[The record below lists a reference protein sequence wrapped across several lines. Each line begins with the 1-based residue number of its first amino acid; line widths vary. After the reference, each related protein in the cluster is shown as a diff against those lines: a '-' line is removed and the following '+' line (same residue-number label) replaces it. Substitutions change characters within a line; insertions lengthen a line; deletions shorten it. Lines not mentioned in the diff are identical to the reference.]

1 MPAVVSSTER
11 SSGGGTSEAEGTLR
25 WSRSSKN
32 DRKRARISAAF
43 TGREC
48 RCVPGRALTIYCL
61 PAERTRAMDLEGLVA
76 EARERRPQ
84 PMPAR
89 ERAVAAGMAG
99 GYLAGAGVVGLVV
112 APHDRPLHL
121 GTVVALVLLV
131 AATMRAQFEIGP
143 GVASP
148 ASLAIVPMLFLAPLH
163 LVPLLVPLGQVIS
176 RIPDFVTKRAH
187 VDRWLYSLADQWP
200 TLGPV
205 LILGV
210 FAPGPP
216 SAAHIGVYVAA
227 LASEMLLGIVNV
239 VIGDVLIY
247 GVPSMQALRI
257 AGWAYGIGMI
267 LTPVAYMTAVV
278 ATHEPI
284 ALATVVPLLWL
295 LTVFSRERKE
305 RYAAALEL
313 SQTYRGT
320 VMVLSD
326 VVEADDNY
334 TAYHC
339 RSVVELATAV
349 GQELKLKPDDLQEL
363 EIAALLHDVGKIAIP
378 KEILNKPARLTD
390 SEFELM
396 KTHTVEGQALLD
408 RIGGPLARAGARP
421 ARVGTIVRSCH
432 ERWDGRGYPDGLLG
446 EEIPLAAR
454 VVFCCDAYSAMTPNR
469 GYRQS
474 ISPDDAVADR
484 RANSG

>member
-1 MPAVVSSTER
+1 
-11 SSGGGTSEAEGTLR
+11 
-25 WSRSSKN
+25 
-32 DRKRARISAAF
+32 
-43 TGREC
+43 
-48 RCVPGRALTIYCL
+48 
-61 PAERTRAMDLEGLVA
+61 MDLEGLVA
-76 EARERRPQ
+76 EARARRPQ

-89 ERAVAAGMAG
+89 ERAVAAGMAVA
-99 GYLAGAGVVGLVV
+99 YLAAAAVVGAVV
-112 APHDRPLHL
+112 APDDRPLHL
-121 GTVVALVLLV
+121 GTVVALVLLT
-131 AATMRAQFEIGP
+131 ALTMRAQFEIGS

-148 ASLAIVPMLFLAPLH
+148 AALAIVPMLFLAPLH
-163 LVPLLVPLGQVIS
+163 LVPLLMPLAQVIS
-176 RIPDFVTKRAH
+176 RIPDFVTKKAH
-187 VDRWLYSLADQWP
+187 VDRWLFSLADAWPILGP
-200 TLGPV
+200 TLV
-205 LILGV
+205 LGL

-216 SAAHIGVYVAA
+216 DGHHVAVYIAA
-227 LASEMLLGIVNV
+227 LGTEVLLGFLNV
-239 VIGDVLIY
+239 VLGDVLMY
-247 GVPSMQALRI
+247 GTSSVQAVRI

-278 ATHEPI
+278 AVKEPI
-284 ALATVVPLLWL
+284 ALGSVVPLLWL

-326 VVEADDNY
+326 VVEADDGY
-334 TAYHC
+334 TAFHC

-349 GQELKLKPDDLQEL
+349 GQELKLKPDLLQEL

-378 KEILNKPARLTD
+378 KEILNKPARLTEA
-390 SEFELM
+390 EFELM

-408 RIGGPLARAGARP
+408 RIGGRL

-454 VVFCCDAYSAMTPNR
+454 IVFCCDAYSAMTTNR
-469 GYRQS
+469 PYRTAMPRDEAIQELRANAGSQFEPRVVDALITVLDETEEMSQS
-474 ISPDDAVADR
+474 YSDAV
-484 RANSG
+484 RAVLAGQPATAIPLEVSAG

>member
-1 MPAVVSSTER
+1 
-11 SSGGGTSEAEGTLR
+11 
-25 WSRSSKN
+25 
-32 DRKRARISAAF
+32 
-43 TGREC
+43 
-48 RCVPGRALTIYCL
+48 
-61 PAERTRAMDLEGLVA
+61 MDLEGLVA

-89 ERAVAAGMAG
+89 ERAVAAGMAVA
-99 GYLAGAGVVGLVV
+99 YLAASGAIAAVI
-112 APHDRPLHL
+112 PHNRASDPL
-121 GTVVALVLLV
+121 TVIALVLLL
-131 AATMRAQFEIGP
+131 ALTLRAKFEIGP
-143 GVASP
+143 GVAAP
-148 ASLAIVPMLFLAPLH
+148 GALAFVPMLFLVPLP
-163 LVPLLVPLGQVIS
+163 LVPLLVPLGQLIS
-176 RIPDFVTKRAH
+176 RLPDFALKRTH
-187 VDRWLYSLADQWP
+187 HDRWLFALADNWNV
-200 TLGPV
+200 LGPV
-205 LILGV
+205 LVLGLL
-210 FAPGPP
+210 APGPP
-216 SAAHIGVYVAA
+216 AADNLGIYVLA
-227 LASEMLLGIVNV
+227 LGSQILLGLVNV
-239 VIGDVLIY
+239 VVGDALMY
-247 GVPSMQALRI
+247 GVPSKQSLYL
-257 AGWAYGIGMI
+257 AGWAYGIGAI
-267 LTPVAYMTAVV
+267 LMPVAYMTAVV
-278 ATHEPI
+278 AVKDPI
-284 ALATVVPLLWL
+284 ALGSVVPLLWL

-349 GQELKLKPDDLQEL
+349 GGELKMKPDDLQEL

-408 RIGGPLARAGARP
+408 RIGGRL

-446 EEIPLAAR
+446 EEIPLPAR
-454 VVFCCDAYSAMTPNR
+454 VVFCCDAYSAMTTNR
-469 GYRQS
+469 PYRKAMS
-474 ISPDDAVADR
+474 REDAVAELHANAGSQFEPRIVDALTR
-484 RANSG
+484 VLEETEEVAETYSDAVRAVLAGQQATAMNLEASAS

>member
-1 MPAVVSSTER
+1 
-11 SSGGGTSEAEGTLR
+11 
-25 WSRSSKN
+25 
-32 DRKRARISAAF
+32 
-43 TGREC
+43 
-48 RCVPGRALTIYCL
+48 
-61 PAERTRAMDLEGLVA
+61 MDLEGLVA

-89 ERAVAAGMAG
+89 ERAVAAGMAIA
-99 GYLAGAGVVGLVV
+99 YLAAAAVVGALV
-112 APHDRPLHL
+112 ASHDRPLHL
-121 GTVVALVLLV
+121 GTTVGLVLLTSL
-131 AATMRAQFEIGP
+131 TMRAQFEIGV

-148 ASLAIVPMLFLAPLH
+148 VSLAVVPMLFLVPLH
-163 LVPLLVPLGQVIS
+163 LVPLLVPLAQVIS
-176 RIPDFVTKRAH
+176 RIPDFVTRKAH
-187 VDRWLYSLADQWP
+187 VDRWLYAFADWWP
-200 TLGPV
+200 ILGPV
-205 LILGV
+205 LLLGL

-216 SAAHIGVYVAA
+216 TADHVPIYLAA
-227 LASEMLLGIVNV
+227 LAAQMLLGLANV

-247 GVPSMQALRI
+247 GVPSMQAMRI

-267 LTPVAYMTAVV
+267 LTPVAYVTAVV
-278 ATHEPI
+278 AIKDPL
-284 ALATVVPLLWL
+284 ALATIVPLLWL

-349 GQELKLKPDDLQEL
+349 GQDLKMKPDELQEL

-390 SEFELM
+390 AEFELM
-396 KTHTVEGQALLD
+396 KTHTLEGQALLD
-408 RIGGPLARAGARP
+408 RIGGRLS
-421 ARVGTIVRSCH
+421 RVGTIVRSCH
-432 ERWDGRGYPDGLLG
+432 ERWDGRGYPDGLMG

-454 VVFCCDAYSAMTPNR
+454 IVFCCDAYSAMTTNR
-469 GYRQS
+469 PYRTAMPRHEAIAELRSNAGSQFEPRIVES
-474 ISPDDAVADR
+474 LIKVLDETEEVAESYSDAV
-484 RANSG
+484 RAVLAGQRVATAQVEAATS

>member
-1 MPAVVSSTER
+1 
-11 SSGGGTSEAEGTLR
+11 
-25 WSRSSKN
+25 
-32 DRKRARISAAF
+32 
-43 TGREC
+43 
-48 RCVPGRALTIYCL
+48 
-61 PAERTRAMDLEGLVA
+61 
-76 EARERRPQ
+76 
-84 PMPAR
+84 
-89 ERAVAAGMAG
+89 
-99 GYLAGAGVVGLVV
+99 VV
-112 APHDRPLHL
+112 APNDRPLHL
-121 GTVVALVLLV
+121 GTVVALVLL
-131 AATMRAQFEIGP
+131 AALTMRAQFEIGT

-148 ASLAIVPMLFLAPLH
+148 AALAIVPMLFLAPLH
-163 LVPLLVPLGQVIS
+163 LVPLLVPLAQVIS

-187 VDRWLYSLADQWP
+187 VDRWMYSLADAWP
-200 TLGPV
+200 IIGPV
-205 LILGV
+205 LLLGL
-210 FAPGPP
+210 FAPGLP
-216 SAAHIGVYVAA
+216 SAHHLGIYIAA
-227 LASEMLLGIVNV
+227 LASEMVLGFAT
-239 VIGDVLIY
+239 VILGDVLIY
-247 GVPSMQALRI
+247 GVSSMQSMRI

-278 ATHEPI
+278 ATEEPI

-349 GQELKLKPDDLQEL
+349 GQELKMKPDELQEL

-378 KEILNKPARLTD
+378 KEILNKPARLTEA
-390 SEFELM
+390 EFELM
-396 KTHTVEGQALLD
+396 KTHTLEGQALLD
-408 RIGGPLARAGARP
+408 RIGGRL

-454 VVFCCDAYSAMTPNR
+454 IVFCCDAYSAMTTNR
-469 GYRQS
+469 PYRKAMSRVDAIEELRANAGSQFEPRLVDS
-474 ISPDDAVADR
+474 LIRVLDETEEVAESYSDAV
-484 RANSG
+484 RAVLAGPQAASMQLEASAS

>member
-1 MPAVVSSTER
+1 
-11 SSGGGTSEAEGTLR
+11 
-25 WSRSSKN
+25 
-32 DRKRARISAAF
+32 
-43 TGREC
+43 
-48 RCVPGRALTIYCL
+48 
-61 PAERTRAMDLEGLVA
+61 
-76 EARERRPQ
+76 
-84 PMPAR
+84 
-89 ERAVAAGMAG
+89 MAI
-99 GYLAGAGVVGLVV
+99 GYLAAAGVVGAIV
-112 APHDRPLHL
+112 APHDRPFEP
-121 GTVVALVLLV
+121 GTVVALVLLL
-131 AATMRAQFEIGP
+131 ALTMRAQFEVGS

-148 ASLAIVPMLFLAPLH
+148 ASLAIVPMFFLAPLH
-163 LVPLLVPLGQVIS
+163 LVPLLVPLAQVIS

-205 LILGV
+205 LVLGL

-216 SAAHIGVYVAA
+216 SAENIGIYVAA
-227 LASEMLLGIVNV
+227 LASEMLLGFANV
-239 VIGDVLIY
+239 VIGDVLAY
-247 GVPSMQALRI
+247 GVSSMQSMRI
-257 AGWAYGIGMI
+257 AAWAYGIGMI

-278 ATHEPI
+278 ATYEPL

-390 SEFELM
+390 AEFELM

-408 RIGGPLARAGARP
+408 RIGGRL

-432 ERWDGRGYPDGLLG
+432 ERWDGRGYPDGMLG

-454 VVFCCDAYSAMTPNR
+454 IVFCCDAYSAMTTDRP
-469 GYRQS
+469 YRKAMARSEAIAELQANAGS
-474 ISPDDAVADR
+474 QFEPRIVDALIRVLDETEEVAESYSDAV
-484 RANSG
+484 RAVLAGQQAATATMQLEASAS

>member
-1 MPAVVSSTER
+1 MAI
-11 SSGGGTSEAEGTLR
+11 AYL
-25 WSRSSKN
+25 
-32 DRKRARISAAF
+32 A
-43 TGREC
+43 
-48 RCVPGRALTIYCL
+48 
-61 PAERTRAMDLEGLVA
+61 
-76 EARERRPQ
+76 
-84 PMPAR
+84 
-89 ERAVAAGMAG
+89 AAGIV
-99 GYLAGAGVVGLVV
+99 GAIV
-112 APHDRPLHL
+112 APHDRPFEP
-121 GTVVALVLLV
+121 GTVIGLVLLL
-131 AATMRAQFEIGP
+131 ALTMRAQFEVGP

-148 ASLAIVPMLFLAPLH
+148 ASLAIVPMFFLAPLH
-163 LVPLLVPLGQVIS
+163 LVPLLVPLAQVIS

-205 LILGV
+205 LVLGL

-216 SAAHIGVYVAA
+216 SAENIGIYIAA
-227 LASEMLLGIVNV
+227 LASEMILGMLNV

-247 GVPSMQALRI
+247 GVSSMQAMKI

-278 ATHEPI
+278 ATEEPL

-326 VVEADDNY
+326 VVEADDGY
-334 TAYHC
+334 TAFHC

-349 GQELKLKPDDLQEL
+349 GQELKLKADDLQEL

-390 SEFELM
+390 AEFDLM

-408 RIGGPLARAGARP
+408 RIGGRL

-432 ERWDGRGYPDGLLG
+432 ERWDGRGYPDGMLG

-454 VVFCCDAYSAMTPNR
+454 IVFCCDAYSAMTTNR
-469 GYRQS
+469 PYRKAMSRLDAIDELRSNAGSQFEPRIVDALINVLDQTEEVAES
-474 ISPDDAVADR
+474 YSDAV
-484 RANSG
+484 RAVLAGQATMQLEASAS

>member
-1 MPAVVSSTER
+1 MAIAYLAATAAV
-11 SSGGGTSEAEGTLR
+11 GA
-25 WSRSSKN
+25 
-32 DRKRARISAAF
+32 
-43 TGREC
+43 
-48 RCVPGRALTIYCL
+48 
-61 PAERTRAMDLEGLVA
+61 
-76 EARERRPQ
+76 
-84 PMPAR
+84 
-89 ERAVAAGMAG
+89 AVAPG
-99 GYLAGAGVVGLVV
+99 
-112 APHDRPLHL
+112 DRPVHL
-121 GTVVALVLLV
+121 GTMIALVLLT
-131 AATMRAQFEIGP
+131 ALTMRAQFEIGS

-148 ASLAIVPMLFLAPLH
+148 ATLAIVPMLFLAPLH
-163 LVPLLVPLGQVIS
+163 LVPLLVPLAQVIS

-187 VDRWLYSLADQWP
+187 VDRWLFSLSDWWP
-200 TLGPV
+200 ILGPV
-205 LILGV
+205 LVLGL

-216 SAAHIGVYVAA
+216 DAHNIGIYVAA
-227 LASEMLLGIVNV
+227 LAAEMVLGIANV
-239 VIGDVLIY
+239 IVGDVLMY
-247 GVPSMQALRI
+247 GVSSFQAMRV

-278 ATHEPI
+278 AQEEPL
-284 ALATVVPLLWL
+284 ALGTVVPLLWL

-349 GQELKLKPDDLQEL
+349 GQELKLKADDLQEL

-378 KEILNKPARLTD
+378 KEILNKPARLTEA
-390 SEFELM
+390 EFELM

-408 RIGGPLARAGARP
+408 RIGGRL
-421 ARVGTIVRSCH
+421 ARVGAIVRSCH
-432 ERWDGRGYPDGLLG
+432 ERWDGRGYPDGMLG

-454 VVFCCDAYSAMTPNR
+454 IVFCCDAYSAMTTDRPYR
-469 GYRQS
+469 GAMARPEAIAELKANAGSQFEPRIVDALIRVLDETEEVTESYS
-474 ISPDDAVADR
+474 DAV
-484 RANSG
+484 RAVLAGQHAPSMQLEASAS

>member
-1 MPAVVSSTER
+1 
-11 SSGGGTSEAEGTLR
+11 
-25 WSRSSKN
+25 
-32 DRKRARISAAF
+32 
-43 TGREC
+43 
-48 RCVPGRALTIYCL
+48 
-61 PAERTRAMDLEGLVA
+61 MDLEGLVA

-89 ERAVAAGMAG
+89 ERAVAAGMAVA
-99 GYLAGAGVVGLVV
+99 YLAAAGVVAAVV
-112 APHDRPLHL
+112 APDDRPLHL
-121 GTVVALVLLV
+121 GTVVALVLLT
-131 AATMRAQFEIGP
+131 ALTMRAQFEVGP

-148 ASLAIVPMLFLAPLH
+148 TALAVVPMFFLAPLH
-163 LVPLLVPLGQVIS
+163 LVPLLVPLAQIIS
-176 RIPDFVTKRAH
+176 RIPDFVTKKAH
-187 VDRWLYSLADQWP
+187 VDRWMYSLADAWP
-200 TLGPV
+200 LLGPV
-205 LILGV
+205 IILGV

-216 SAAHIGVYVAA
+216 SADNVGWYLLA
-227 LASEMLLGIVNV
+227 LASQFVLGVANV
-239 VIGDVLIY
+239 VLGDVLIY
-247 GVPSMQALRI
+247 GVSSFQALKV

-267 LTPVAYMTAVV
+267 LTPVAYMTAAV
-278 ATHEPI
+278 AVEHPI
-284 ALATVVPLLWL
+284 ALSSVVPLLWL

-334 TAYHC
+334 TAFHC
-339 RSVVELATAV
+339 RSVVELATSV

-390 SEFELM
+390 AEFELM

-408 RIGGPLARAGARP
+408 RIGGRL

-432 ERWDGRGYPDGLLG
+432 ERWDGRGYPDGLIG

-454 VVFCCDAYSAMTPNR
+454 IVFCCDAYSAMTTTRP
-469 GYRQS
+469 YRKAMARA
-474 ISPDDAVADR
+474 DAVAELRDNAGSQFEPR
-484 RANSG
+484 IVDALIRVLDETEEASESYSDAVRAVLAGQAATLQLEASAS

>member
-1 MPAVVSSTER
+1 
-11 SSGGGTSEAEGTLR
+11 
-25 WSRSSKN
+25 
-32 DRKRARISAAF
+32 
-43 TGREC
+43 
-48 RCVPGRALTIYCL
+48 
-61 PAERTRAMDLEGLVA
+61 MDLEGLVA

-89 ERAVAAGMAG
+89 ERAVAAGMALA
-99 GYLAGAGVVGLVV
+99 YLVAAALVGALV
-112 APHDRPLHL
+112 APHDRPFEA
-121 GTVVALVLLV
+121 GTVVGLVLLL
-131 AATMRAQFEIGP
+131 ALTMRAQFEIGP

-148 ASLAIVPMLFLAPLH
+148 ASLAIVPMFFLAPLH
-163 LVPLLVPLGQVIS
+163 LVPLLVPLAQVIS
-176 RIPDFVTKRAH
+176 RIPDFATKKAH
-187 VDRWLYSLADQWP
+187 VDRWMWSLADAWP

-205 LILGV
+205 LILGL

-216 SAAHIGVYVAA
+216 SSEHIDIYILA
-227 LASEMLLGIVNV
+227 LASEMVLGMINV
-239 VIGDVLIY
+239 LIGDVLIY
-247 GVPSMQALRI
+247 GVSSVQALKI

-278 ATHEPI
+278 ATEEPL

-390 SEFELM
+390 AEFELM

-408 RIGGPLARAGARP
+408 RIGGRL

-432 ERWDGRGYPDGLLG
+432 ERWDGRGYPDGMLG

-454 VVFCCDAYSAMTPNR
+454 IVFCCDAYSAMTTNR
-469 GYRQS
+469 PYRKAMSRADAIQELRDNAGS
-474 ISPDDAVADR
+474 QFEPRIVDALIRVLDETEEVAESYSDAV
-484 RANSG
+484 RAVLAGQAATMQLEASAS

>member
-1 MPAVVSSTER
+1 MAI
-11 SSGGGTSEAEGTLR
+11 AFL
-25 WSRSSKN
+25 
-32 DRKRARISAAF
+32 AAS
-43 TGREC
+43 
-48 RCVPGRALTIYCL
+48 
-61 PAERTRAMDLEGLVA
+61 
-76 EARERRPQ
+76 
-84 PMPAR
+84 
-89 ERAVAAGMAG
+89 
-99 GYLAGAGVVGLVV
+99 GVVGAVV

-121 GTVVALVLLV
+121 GTVVALVLLT
-131 AATMRAQFEIGP
+131 ALTMRAQFEIGS

-148 ASLAIVPMLFLAPLH
+148 AVLAVVPMLFLAPLH
-163 LVPLLVPLGQVIS
+163 LVPLLVPLAQVIS

-187 VDRWLYSLADQWP
+187 IDRWMYSLADAWP
-200 TLGPV
+200 ILGPALV
-205 LILGV
+205 LGL
-210 FAPGPP
+210 FASGPP
-216 SAAHIGVYVAA
+216 SKEHVGIYLIA
-227 LASEMLLGIVNV
+227 LASEVILGVASV
-239 VIGDVLIY
+239 VVGDVLIY
-247 GVPSMQALRI
+247 GISSTQALRI

-278 ATHEPI
+278 AVDEPL
-284 ALATVVPLLWL
+284 ALASVVPLLWL

-334 TAYHC
+334 TAFHC

-390 SEFELM
+390 AEFELM

-408 RIGGPLARAGARP
+408 RIGGRL

-432 ERWDGRGYPDGLLG
+432 ERWDGRGYPDGMLG

-454 VVFCCDAYSAMTPNR
+454 IVFCCDAYSAMTTNR
-469 GYRQS
+469 PYRKAMSRAEAIDELHANAGSQFEPRIVDS
-474 ISPDDAVADR
+474 LIRVLHDTEEVTESYSDAV
-484 RANSG
+484 RAVLAGQAATLQLEASAS

>member
-1 MPAVVSSTER
+1 
-11 SSGGGTSEAEGTLR
+11 
-25 WSRSSKN
+25 
-32 DRKRARISAAF
+32 
-43 TGREC
+43 
-48 RCVPGRALTIYCL
+48 
-61 PAERTRAMDLEGLVA
+61 MDLEGLVA

-89 ERAVAAGMAG
+89 ERAVAAGMAVA
-99 GYLAGAGVVGLVV
+99 YLGVTALVGMVV
-112 APHDRPLHL
+112 AEHDRPLHL
-121 GTVVALVLLV
+121 GTVVALVLL
-131 AATMRAQFEIGP
+131 AALTMRAQFEIGT

-148 ASLAIVPMLFLAPLH
+148 AALAIVPMLFLAPLH
-163 LVPLLVPLGQVIS
+163 LVPLLVPLAQVIS

-187 VDRWLYSLADQWP
+187 VDRWLYSLADGWP
-200 TLGPV
+200 ILGPV
-205 LILGV
+205 LILGL
-210 FAPGPP
+210 FASGPP
-216 SAAHIGVYVAA
+216 DADKLPIYIAA
-227 LASEMLLGIVNV
+227 LASEMVLGFITV
-239 VIGDVLIY
+239 VLGDVLLY
-247 GVPSMQALRI
+247 GVSSMQSMRI

-278 ATHEPI
+278 AVEEPL

-326 VVEADDNY
+326 VVEADDGY
-334 TAYHC
+334 TAFHC

-349 GQELKLKPDDLQEL
+349 GTEMKLRPDDLQEL

-378 KEILNKPARLTD
+378 KEILNKPARLTEA
-390 SEFELM
+390 EFELM

-408 RIGGPLARAGARP
+408 RIGGRL
-421 ARVGTIVRSCH
+421 ARVGAIVRSCH

-446 EEIPLAAR
+446 EEIPLPAR
-454 VVFCCDAYSAMTPNR
+454 IVFCCDAYSAMTTNR
-469 GYRQS
+469 PYRKAMS
-474 ISPDDAVADR
+474 REDAVAELRGNAGSQFEPRIVDALIR
-484 RANSG
+484 VLDETEEQAESYSDAVRAVLAAGQQQATVPPLEPTLEVSAS

>member
-1 MPAVVSSTER
+1 
-11 SSGGGTSEAEGTLR
+11 
-25 WSRSSKN
+25 
-32 DRKRARISAAF
+32 
-43 TGREC
+43 
-48 RCVPGRALTIYCL
+48 
-61 PAERTRAMDLEGLVA
+61 MDLEGLIA

-84 PMPAR
+84 PMRGR
-89 ERAVAAGMAG
+89 ERAVAGAMAG
-99 GYLAGAGVVGLVV
+99 AYLVTAGAVGVAI
-112 APHDRPLHL
+112 APHDRPFHA

-131 AATMRAQFEIGP
+131 ALTMRAQFEIGQ
-143 GVASP
+143 GVACP
-148 ASLAIVPMLFLAPLH
+148 VSLAIVPMMFLTPLS

-187 VDRWLYSLADQWP
+187 VDRWLHSLSDAWP

-205 LILGV
+205 VVLGL

-216 SAAHIGVYVAA
+216 SAKHLGVYLAA
-227 LASEMLLGIVNV
+227 LAAEMLLGFVSL
-239 VIGDVLIY
+239 VIGDVLMY
-247 GVPSMQALRI
+247 GVSSMQAIRI

-278 ATHEPI
+278 ATKEPL
-284 ALATVVPLLWL
+284 ALAAVVPLLWL

-349 GQELKLKPDDLQEL
+349 GQDLKMRPDELQEL

-378 KEILNKPARLTD
+378 KEILNKPARLTEA
-390 SEFELM
+390 EFELM
-396 KTHTVEGQALLD
+396 KTHTLEGQALLD
-408 RIGGPLARAGARP
+408 RIGGRL

-446 EEIPLAAR
+446 EEIPVAAR
-454 VVFCCDAYSAMTPNR
+454 IVFCCDAYSAMTTNR
-469 GYRQS
+469 PYRTAMPRAEAIAELRANAGSQFEPRIVES
-474 ISPDDAVADR
+474 LITVLDETEAQAESYSDAV
-484 RANSG
+484 RAVLAGQRAASLQVEPSPS

>member
-1 MPAVVSSTER
+1 MD
-11 SSGGGTSEAEGTLR
+11 EAP
-25 WSRSSKN
+25 SA
-32 DRKRARISAAF
+32 DRR
-43 TGREC
+43 
-48 RCVPGRALTIYCL
+48 
-61 PAERTRAMDLEGLVA
+61 RAMDLEGWAA

-89 ERAVAAGMAG
+89 ERAVAAGMAVA
-99 GYLAGAGVVGLVV
+99 YLAAAGGVGAIV
-112 APHDRPLHL
+112 APHHRPLHL
-121 GTVVALVLLV
+121 GTVIALVLLTTL
-131 AATMRAQFEIGP
+131 TMRAQFEIGS

-148 ASLAIVPMLFLAPLH
+148 AALAIVPMLFLAPLH
-163 LVPLLVPLGQVIS
+163 LVALLVPLAQVIS

-187 VDRWLYSLADQWP
+187 VDRWMYSLADAWP
-200 TLGPV
+200 ILGPV
-205 LILGV
+205 LILGL

-216 SAAHIGVYVAA
+216 DASNIGIYLAA
-227 LASEMLLGIVNV
+227 LASEMILGVANV
-239 VIGDVLIY
+239 VIGDVLLY
-247 GVPSMQALRI
+247 GTSSVQALRI

-278 ATHEPI
+278 AVEDPI
-284 ALATVVPLLWL
+284 ALASVVPLLWL

-363 EIAALLHDVGKIAIP
+363 EIAALLHDVGKFAIP
-378 KEILNKPARLTD
+378 KEILNKPARLTEA
-390 SEFELM
+390 EFELM

-408 RIGGPLARAGARP
+408 RIGGRL

-454 VVFCCDAYSAMTPNR
+454 IVFCCDAYSAMTTDRP
-469 GYRQS
+469 YRKAMPRSEAITELRANAGSQFEPRIVDALVHVLDGAEEVAES
-474 ISPDDAVADR
+474 YSDAV
-484 RANSG
+484 RAVLAGQHTATATAAAGM

>member
-1 MPAVVSSTER
+1 
-11 SSGGGTSEAEGTLR
+11 
-25 WSRSSKN
+25 
-32 DRKRARISAAF
+32 
-43 TGREC
+43 
-48 RCVPGRALTIYCL
+48 
-61 PAERTRAMDLEGLVA
+61 
-76 EARERRPQ
+76 
-84 PMPAR
+84 
-89 ERAVAAGMAG
+89 MAIA
-99 GYLAGAGVVGLVV
+99 YLAAAGVVGAVV
-112 APHDRPLHL
+112 APHDRPFEA
-121 GTVVALVLLV
+121 GTVIGLVLLL
-131 AATMRAQFEIGP
+131 ALTMRAQFEIGT

-148 ASLAIVPMLFLAPLH
+148 ATLAIVPMFFLAPLH
-163 LVPLLVPLGQVIS
+163 LVPLLVPLAQVIS

-187 VDRWLYSLADQWP
+187 PDRWLYSLSDAWP

-205 LILGV
+205 LVLGL

-216 SAAHIGVYVAA
+216 SAENIGVYVAA
-227 LASEMLLGIVNV
+227 LASEMLLGFVNV
-239 VIGDVLIY
+239 VVGDVLAY
-247 GVPSMQALRI
+247 GVSSMHSMRT

-278 ATHEPI
+278 ATEEPL
-284 ALATVVPLLWL
+284 ALATVIPLLWL

-326 VVEADDNY
+326 VVEADDGY
-334 TAYHC
+334 TAFHC

-390 SEFELM
+390 AEFELM

-408 RIGGPLARAGARP
+408 RIGGRL

-432 ERWDGRGYPDGLLG
+432 ERWDGRGYPDGMLG

-454 VVFCCDAYSAMTPNR
+454 IVFCCDAYSAMTTNR
-469 GYRQS
+469 PYRTAMSRAAAVAELRANAGSQFEPRIVDALINVLDQTEEVS
-474 ISPDDAVADR
+474 ESYSDAV
-484 RANSG
+484 RAVLAGQQAATIQLEASAS